1 MGDVMRKEYGSV
13 KKLYPQIQAMHE
25 QGMKAQE
32 IGAALN
38 LSTQAIYNV
47 ISNLGLSKPRG
58 IFNEAPLIY
67 ADNKPPVLEK
77 VTLYGKWEV
86 KDGIRCRKN
95 RICTD
100 ITPLFSWR

>member
-1 MGDVMRKEYGSV
+1 MMKKEYGSV

-38 LSTQAIYNV
+38 LSKQAIYNV
-47 ISNLGLSKPRG
+47 LSNLGLSKPRG
-58 IFNEAPLIY
+58 MYDEAALIY

-77 VTLYGKWEV
+77 VTLYGKWKV
-86 KDGIRCRKN
+86 KDGIRCREN

-100 ITPLFSWR
+100 ITPLFSPR

>member
-1 MGDVMRKEYGSV
+1 MGDAMKKEYGRV

-58 IFNEAPLIY
+58 MYDEAALIY
-67 ADNKPPVLEK
+67 ADNRPAVLEK
-77 VTLYGKWEV
+77 VIIDGK
-86 KDGIRCRKN
+86 RY
-95 RICTD
+95 TD
-100 ITPLFSWR
+100 ITPLFSPR